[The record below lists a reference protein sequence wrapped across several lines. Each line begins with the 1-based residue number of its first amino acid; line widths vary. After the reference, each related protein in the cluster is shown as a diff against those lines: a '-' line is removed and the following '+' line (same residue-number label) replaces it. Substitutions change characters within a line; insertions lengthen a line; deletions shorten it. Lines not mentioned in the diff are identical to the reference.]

1 MISRLKGTV
10 VSRTLSEVVLD
21 VNGVGYQLSVPAPTS
36 EALEGVRGEAV
47 LLTHLHVREDVLQ
60 LFGFATEAERET
72 FRLLLSVNGVG
83 PKVALGI
90 LSGIRVPDLRSAIA
104 RGNAPLLSSVP
115 GVGKKTAERL
125 IVELRGK
132 IADADPSP
140 YLVPSSSGQLKIRSE
155 AIIAL
160 MSLGHNRATAEKA
173 VRSAVAESPGA
184 EQTLEDL
191 VRKSLAHTLR

>member
-1 MISRLKGTV
+1 MISRLKGTI
-10 VSRTLSEVVLD
+10 VSRTPSEVVID

-72 FRLLLSVNGVG
+72 FRLLLSVNGIG

-90 LSGIRVPDLRSAIA
+90 LSGIRVPELRSAIA

-115 GVGKKTAERL
+115 GVGRKTAERL

-132 IADADPSP
+132 MTDDESSP
-140 YLVPSSSGQLKIRSE
+140 HIVPSSSGQLKIRSE
-155 AIIAL
+155 AIVAL
-160 MSLGHNRATAEKA
+160 MSLGHNRAAAEKA
-173 VRSAVAESPGA
+173 VRSAVADSPGV
-184 EQTLEDL
+184 ELTLEEL
-191 VRKSLAHTLR
+191 VRTSLAHTAR